1 MVRRAMTYRCIEM
14 CSTKFGKSML
24 CATLPRKVQQKSRQ
38 LAALMA
44 CSSARALRRFEELF
58 KSRPPFDGRACRFR
72 ASRRSRIRVLRAQGD
87 GASL

>member
-38 LAALMA
+38 LAA
-44 CSSARALRRFEELF
+44 
-58 KSRPPFDGRACRFR
+58 
-72 ASRRSRIRVLRAQGD
+72 
-87 GASL
+87 